1 MPLAPTD
8 CLMRVAILTISDSV
22 SRGEREDLSGPAL
35 VARCRGLG
43 WAVSSALRC
52 SDDPAEVRSQLREIA
67 DSARA
72 DIILTTGGTGLGP
85 RDTTP
90 EATLD
95 VADRAIPGI
104 AEEIRRKG
112 VEKTSTAVLSR
123 GVAIIRHKTIII
135 NLPGSPKGAVES
147 LDAIAHILPH
157 AVEVLRGA
165 HHD

>member
-1 MPLAPTD
+1 
-8 CLMRVAILTISDSV
+8 MRVAILTISDSV

-35 VARCRGLG
+35 VTRCRELG
-43 WAVSSALRC
+43 WTITSVLRC
-52 SDDPAEVRSQLREIA
+52 SDDPSAVRSQMRAIT
-67 DSARA
+67 DSASV
-72 DIILTTGGTGLGP
+72 DVLLTTGGTGLGP

-90 EATLD
+90 ESTLEI
-95 VADRAIPGI
+95 ADRTIPGL

-112 VEKTSTAVLSR
+112 VEKTPTAVLSR
-123 GVAIIRHKTIII
+123 GVAAIRHQTIII

-147 LDAIAHILPH
+147 LDAIAHLLPH